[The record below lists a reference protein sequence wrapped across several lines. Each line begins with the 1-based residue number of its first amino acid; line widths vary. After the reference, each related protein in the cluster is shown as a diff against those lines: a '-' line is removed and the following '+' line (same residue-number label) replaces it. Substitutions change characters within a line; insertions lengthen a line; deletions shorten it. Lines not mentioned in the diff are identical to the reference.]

1 MIDVIIIHSYGLEF
15 YASGRWK
22 PRWMILRNNSKY
34 GKNMKE
40 LQKVKGGWSE
50 QMSELKVLI
59 KEMGERL
66 HELDVK
72 LKELY
77 EFSDNIIRAIFW
89 KVKKEAEASKWESD
103 VILVEK
109 R

>member
-1 MIDVIIIHSYGLEF
+1 
-15 YASGRWK
+15 
-22 PRWMILRNNSKY
+22 
-34 GKNMKE
+34 
-40 LQKVKGGWSE
+40 
-50 QMSELKVLI
+50 MSELKVLI

-89 KVKKEAEASKWESD
+89 KVKKEAEASK
-103 VILVEK
+103 
-109 R
+109 